1 LRRGPAD
8 RGAPEALQKESSFQR
23 AKTPRLMEVGLHQ
36 IAFVRTLST
45 IISQSEF
52 EWEIW
57 WWGARKTWRK

>member
-1 LRRGPAD
+1 
-8 RGAPEALQKESSFQR
+8 
-23 AKTPRLMEVGLHQ
+23 MEVGLRQ

-45 IISQSEF
+45 IISQSHL